1 MSAERQLRNA
11 STSLLEAE
19 EEDVLA
25 LERMQTR
32 VTRRRCN
39 IVGVLAMI
47 DVFVSGICVG
57 GSERRRC
64 IYRQQP
70 R

>member
-1 MSAERQLRNA
+1 MREAGMSAERQLRNA
-11 STSLLEAE
+11 TTSLLEVEAE

-32 VTRRRCN
+32 VKRRRCK

-47 DVFVSGICVG
+47 DVSTW
-57 GSERRRC
+57 
-64 IYRQQP
+64 
-70 R
+70 

>member
-11 STSLLEAE
+11 TTSLLEVEAE

-32 VTRRRCN
+32 VTRRRCK

-47 DVFVSGICVG
+47 DVSTW
-57 GSERRRC
+57 
-64 IYRQQP
+64 
-70 R
+70 